1 MMRLASNP
9 TTTFPHLWDTSEAK
23 QRDEVGRLLHRT
35 VAGLPSCTLDAKHLA
50 ANLAANLLKRIVE
63 AAAMKSFGNDQMGV
77 RQATDSA
84 TANVGSAQARRS
96 RAILTAISKWRKAA
110 INCIRSDRHTCGV
123 GRRTPH
129 ASSTTE
135 AGLLLQRYIDQ
146 SASAHVRPK
155 RKLQPAELCTNATH
169 KARRAHR
176 TRVPPKNARTSQQVA
191 RVSTR
196 RGRCT
201 HPLWVA
207 VQSRHPSARLDK
219 ATLDGSWRE
228 LIASSVAR
236 AITDQWVAPFGMWKD
251 FTATPAWEPW
261 FQPTPAKWSLSF
273 TRMSSQDKETLG
285 LILQHALRGT
295 TLIVR
300 PHQAL
305 NIYKEAMG
313 RGESDYAAAKCAL
326 DSMEHMLD
334 AQSTSPLHTMLAS
347 NTNIPLI
354 HQADTLLRPVSIK
367 EAATLQHLTTST
379 GPGFHLCEL
388 VQNAYK
394 LGKRTASASWA
405 YSCIMDSIH
414 GEAARQLWLNADS
427 FTMIPKHFLMGSL
440 YSGDLCAITTAVM
453 QETKA
458 RCRPVLFVERDP
470 LRREVLRRSYY
481 SARIEEDVLST
492 MRAWEG
498 ALPHVMA
505 VTAPCELFSAAH
517 WGSIREGRT
526 DKAERQMK
534 EWTEVIDIITR
545 RRVPEKPR
553 VILMENVAGLAT
565 RFKHLYDRL
574 HSSIITAGYH
584 ITHARRCPAE
594 HYNGTCRRP
603 RLLWVCTLELY
614 LK

>member
-9 TTTFPHLWDTSEAK
+9 TSSLPNLWDNSEAK

-35 VAGLPSCTLDAKHLA
+35 VADIPSCTLDAKHMA

-63 AAAMKSFGNDQMGV
+63 TAAVKSFGNDQMGV

-84 TANVGSAQARRS
+84 TSNFGSARARRS

-110 INCIRSDRHTCGV
+110 INCIRTDRHACGA
-123 GRRTPH
+123 GRRTPQ
-129 ASSTTE
+129 ANSTTE
-135 AGLLLQRYIDQ
+135 AGLLLQRYVDQ
-146 SASAHVRPK
+146 GASGHAKPK

-169 KARRAHR
+169 KARRIHR
-176 TRVPPKNARTSQQVA
+176 TRVLPRNTRAPQQVA
-191 RVSTR
+191 RVTTR

-207 VQSRHPSARLDK
+207 VQGRHPSARLDK

-236 AITDQWVAPFGMWKD
+236 AITNQWVAPFGTWKD
-251 FTATPAWEPW
+251 FTAASAWEQW
-261 FQPTPAKWSLSF
+261 FQPAPAKWSLSCI
-273 TRMSSQDKETLG
+273 RVSRQDKETLG
-285 LILQHALRGT
+285 HILQHALRGS
-295 TLIVR
+295 TLIIR

-305 NIYKEAMG
+305 HIYREARG
-313 RGESDYAAAKCAL
+313 RGEDNYAAAKCAL
-326 DSMEHMLD
+326 DSMELMLD

-347 NTNIPLI
+347 DTNIPLI
-354 HQADTLLRPVSIK
+354 HQAGTLLRPVSIK

-388 VQNAYK
+388 VQNAFK
-394 LGKRTASASWA
+394 LGRRTASASWA

-427 FTMIPKHFLMGSL
+427 ITTIPRHFLMGSL
-440 YSGDLCAITTAVM
+440 YSGALCAITTAVL
-453 QETKA
+453 QETTD
-458 RCRPVLFVERDP
+458 RCTPVLFVERDP
-470 LRREVLRRSYY
+470 LRREVLRRSYT
-481 SARIEEDVLST
+481 SARIEEEVLST

-505 VTAPCELFSAAH
+505 VTAPCEHFSAAR
-517 WGSIREGRT
+517 WGSMQEVHT
-526 DKAERQMK
+526 NNAERQME

-545 RRVPEKPR
+545 RCGSEKPR

-565 RFKHLYDRL
+565 RFKRLYDRL
-574 HSSIITAGYH
+574 HTSIITAGYH

-594 HYNGTCRRP
+594 HYNGACRRP
-603 RLLWVCTLELY
+603 RLLWVCTLRVY